1 MRFLVY
7 LFPLLINIVAGG
19 TFFITAYRLSKA
31 GVNSTLVGAT
41 LAAWAIPYAVS
52 SLLVGKFTTEKNAAK
67 LVISGAFAIALD
79 SIAFLIFDG
88 LYMQF
93 LWLAVNGICFSLY
106 CTPFQVFSKSMETS
120 GRKTDLLTGAVHSAS
135 LYTASW
141 SMGIAIGPFVFGFLS
156 YRTGFALNA
165 LFGILIGVTLWGIDR
180 VNRKKSSLLQEN
192 NTEQHSLTD
201 TTATEKMV
209 YPDMVMVGWLL
220 GLAVSISVTIAR
232 TMIPNRAVAL
242 AFSRTD
248 AALILCVLSVVQT
261 VCALSLYNSRKWMY
275 KMLPVALLGLC
286 GIAAV
291 LIFGLC
297 GTRAAFFAGA
307 VIFGVFSGG
316 SYFALVF
323 HSLAHPT
330 KSAKYVAV
338 NEAVVGISNI
348 TAPTLAGYLVMLT
361 HSTGTGFIMA
371 GGSILL
377 IHLIIGIQLFRIRK
391 AVR

>member
-52 SLLVGKFTTEKNAAK
+52 SLLVGKFTHEKNAAK
-67 LVISGAFAIALD
+67 LVICGAFAIALD
-79 SIAFLIFDG
+79 SLAFLIFDG

-93 LWLAVNGICFSLY
+93 LWLAVNGVCFALY
-106 CTPFQVFSKSMETS
+106 CTPFQVFSKSLETT
-120 GRKTDLLTGAVHSAS
+120 GRKTTLLTGAVHSAS

-141 SMGIAIGPFVFGFLS
+141 SLGIAIGPFIFGFLS
-156 YRTGFALNA
+156 YKTGFSLNA
-165 LFGILIGVTLWGIDR
+165 LFGILIGVSLWAIDCTL
-180 VNRKKSSLLQEN
+180 RKKSVSGNSVTEEETAPAELSSGEEN
-192 NTEQHSLTD
+192 PF
-201 TTATEKMV
+201 
-209 YPDMVMVGWLL
+209 PDMVMAGWLL

-242 AFSRTD
+242 DFSRTD
-248 AALILCVLSVVQT
+248 AAMILCTLSVVQSLF
-261 VCALSLYNSRKWMY
+261 ALSMYHSKKWMY
-275 KMLPVALLGLC
+275 KVLPVAVLGVC
-286 GIAAV
+286 GVIAV
-291 LIFGLC
+291 MLFGLC
-297 GTRAAFFAGA
+297 TDRILFYAGA
-307 VIFGVFSGG
+307 VIYGIFSGG
-316 SYFALVF
+316 SYYALVF

-348 TAPTLAGYLVMLT
+348 TAPTLAGYLVLLT
-361 HSTGTGFIMA
+361 GNTGTGFLMA
-371 GGSILL
+371 GGSILIL
-377 IHLIIGIQLFRIRK
+377 HLIIGFLLLRIRK
-391 AVR
+391 SIA